1 MSKLP
6 ALDFWNRLQ
15 TSQLVRWLLLI
26 ALGWAITQ
34 VLAYFEAVL
43 VIFIFAAIFAFL
55 LNYPVQW
62 VARFVPRGLAVIV
75 VFLLSLL
82 LLGGLVVT
90 LGSVI
95 VYQVQQLLTNS
106 PQLIETLIGLFERLQ
121 ILLARWNLEVD
132 FSGWEEQIRGWGL
145 EILEINF
152 TFLQDLLFNLIDGIL
167 IAVITFFMLLD
178 GRRLWRLIL
187 RVFPPSKRTKITAA
201 IQSNFLGFFWG
212 RLLLSVFFG
221 ISTFIVFVILG
232 VPFAITLA
240 AIAAMFDLIPGIGA
254 TIGVSLVS
262 IVLLPQGLWLS
273 LKALIICIILQ
284 QIEENLLMPR
294 IMQGS
299 IDMNPVVM
307 FLALLIGA
315 RVAGLAGI
323 FLSIPIAGVLINLF
337 ELQECKGE
345 RTQPRS
351 A

>member
-1 MSKLP
+1 MSKLS
-6 ALDFWNRLQ
+6 ALAFWTNLQ

-26 ALGWAITQ
+26 ALGWAMTQ
-34 VLAYFEAVL
+34 VLAYFGSVL

-62 VARFVPRGLAVIV
+62 VARFIPRGLAVIA

-95 VYQVQQLLTNS
+95 VYQIQELIAKS
-106 PQLIETLIGLFERLQ
+106 PQLIEAVIGLSDSLQ

-132 FSGWEEQIRGWGL
+132 FTAWEAQIRGWGL

-152 TFLQDLLFNLIDGIL
+152 TLIQDLLFNLVDGIL

-178 GRRLWRLIL
+178 GRRLWQLIL
-187 RVFPPSKRTKITAA
+187 HAFPLSTRPKITAA

-212 RLLLSVFFG
+212 RLLLSIFFG
-221 ISTFIVFVILG
+221 VSTFLVFVILG
-232 VPFAITLA
+232 VPFAIALA
-240 AIAAMFDLIPGIGA
+240 AIAAVFDLIPGIGA
-254 TIGVSLVS
+254 TIGVGLVS
-262 IVLLPQGLWLS
+262 IILLSQGLWLS
-273 LKALIICIILQ
+273 LKALIICIVLQ

-315 RVAGLAGI
+315 RVAGLVGI
-323 FLSIPIAGVLINLF
+323 FLSIPIAGVLISLF
-337 ELQECKGE
+337 ELQECKGQ
-345 RTQPRS
+345 RTQPKS
-351 A
+351 T